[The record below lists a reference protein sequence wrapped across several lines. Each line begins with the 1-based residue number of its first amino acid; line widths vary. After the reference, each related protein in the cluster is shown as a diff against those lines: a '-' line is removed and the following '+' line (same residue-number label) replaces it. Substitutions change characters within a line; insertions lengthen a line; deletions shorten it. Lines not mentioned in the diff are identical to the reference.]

1 MIFVTVGSAEPFD
14 RLVDAVATLGRDAEL
29 VVQNGASAPPRG
41 SARSVPF
48 MSFDE
53 CLAHIREAQ
62 VVVTHAGVGTVLNV
76 LSQGKRPIVVPRLRV
91 FGEALD
97 DHQLHFARRLG
108 AAGLVVHVEDLGRLR
123 KVVDEAAGAPLTAS
137 IEPNGLISELREY
150 IGAVVSDRSGT
161 VRSA

>member
-14 RLVDAVATLGRDAEL
+14 RLVDAVATLGGQSEV
-29 VVQNGASAPPRG
+29 VVQHGASPPPPG
-41 SARSVPF
+41 AARSVPF

-91 FGEALD
+91 FGEAVD

-108 AAGLVVHVEDLGRLR
+108 AAGLVVDVEDLRLLGR
-123 KVVDEAAGAPLTAS
+123 VVDEAAGARVS
-137 IEPNGLISELREY
+137 SSVESNGLVSELREY
-150 IGAVVSDRSGT
+150 IGAVVRDRNGC
-161 VRSA
+161 VRVG